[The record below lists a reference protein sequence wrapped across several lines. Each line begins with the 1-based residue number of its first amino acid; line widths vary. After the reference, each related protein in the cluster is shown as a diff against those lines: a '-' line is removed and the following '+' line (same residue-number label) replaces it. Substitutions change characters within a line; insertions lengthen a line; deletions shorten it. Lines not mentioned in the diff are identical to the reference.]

1 MGTNKMQCCVA
12 AEECSFVKEV
22 IDSLNKFLAFMTPDY
37 FGSRV
42 VANIMIPTE
51 ANLKEIKTLTLEGT
65 MMAYYIMAFKE
76 AFPTNPDSLQVTKIN
91 QIWQAMGYPQNII
104 PI

>member
-1 MGTNKMQCCVA
+1 
-12 AEECSFVKEV
+12 
-22 IDSLNKFLAFMTPDY
+22 MTPDY
-37 FGSRV
+37 FGNRLVS
-42 VANIMIPTE
+42 NIVIPTE
-51 ANLKEIKTLTLEGT
+51 ASLKEIKTLTLEGT

-76 AFPTNPDSLQVTKIN
+76 TFPTNPDPLQITKIN